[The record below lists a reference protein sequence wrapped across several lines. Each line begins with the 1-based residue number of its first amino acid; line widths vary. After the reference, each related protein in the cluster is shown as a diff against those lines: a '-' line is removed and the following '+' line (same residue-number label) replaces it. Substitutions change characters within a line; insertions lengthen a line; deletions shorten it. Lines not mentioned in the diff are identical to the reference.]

1 MQWNQGLCGSFKWAH
16 GVFPLTL
23 NSAFQS
29 IKWIYNWNLND
40 LEHKWTINV
49 FCPVRT
55 RLKRQAERDFF
66 SCVYASSQMQ
76 HPDRHSGHLRSE
88 TELVLRRSRTSAA
101 SLSEH
106 GSSTI
111 TPAEHG
117 TACQQPSAYSF
128 LSLFFAVV
136 SFRQAPTAAYIPV
149 PPPLFLLMREHC
161 QKAAG
166 TFKRNIFSSCTN
178 TAKILLMIIGF
189 PVNPL
194 LLKKSNPTTTEAIK
208 EH

>member
-1 MQWNQGLCGSFKWAH
+1 MISFRVFMLPAKCSIQTGRVVICAVKLSLCWDVQG
-16 GVFPLTL
+16 PLLHHCPSTAPAPSRL
-23 NSAFQS
+23 QS
-29 IKWIYNWNLND
+29 MAQ
-40 LEHKWTINV
+40 H
-49 FCPVRT
+49 
-55 RLKRQAERDFF
+55 
-66 SCVYASSQMQ
+66 ASSLL
-76 HPDRHSGHLRSE
+76 HSH
-88 TELVLRRSRTSAA
+88 
-101 SLSEH
+101 
-106 GSSTI
+106 SSV
-111 TPAEHG
+111 
-117 TACQQPSAYSF
+117 F
-128 LSLFFAVV
+128 FFAVV

-194 LLKKSNPTTTEAIK
+194 LLKKSTPTTTVAIK

>member
-1 MQWNQGLCGSFKWAH
+1 
-16 GVFPLTL
+16 
-23 NSAFQS
+23 
-29 IKWIYNWNLND
+29 
-40 LEHKWTINV
+40 
-49 FCPVRT
+49 
-55 RLKRQAERDFF
+55 
-66 SCVYASSQMQ
+66 MQ

-166 TFKRNIFSSCTN
+166 TFIRNNFSSCTN

-194 LLKKSNPTTTEAIK
+194 AKEIQPYYHRSNQRTLGSRYLIQFSFLGKSTVY
-208 EH
+208 